1 MTDDTELRKLIDDV
15 NEIEKVAAEMKAA
28 RAENREPSAEVRAI
42 LDRWERDHLAADELE
57 KWLDEQENWLD
68 DHDRGPGDLV

>member
-1 MTDDTELRKLIDDV
+1 
-15 NEIEKVAAEMKAA
+15 MKAA

-42 LDRWERDHLAADELE
+42 LDRWERDHPAADELE

>member
-1 MTDDTELRKLIDDV
+1 MTDDTELRNLIDDV

-28 RAENREPSAEVRAI
+28 RAENREPSAEVWPSSIAGNATARPPT
-42 LDRWERDHLAADELE
+42 ELE

-68 DHDRGPGDLV
+68 DHDRGPGALV